1 MSAARGRLVHNLYGP
16 AEATIDS
23 RRARCGGGGEGGVP
37 IGVPVWNTSVWVLDS
52 RLRPCPPGVVGELYV
67 GGVQVARGYVGRV
80 DLTAERFVAN
90 PFGAP
95 GDRMYRT
102 GDLVRWSAA
111 GELVFVGR
119 ADFQVKVRGVRI
131 ELGEV
136 ESVLV
141 GVAGVAQAVVVV
153 AAVGPVRIGWWVMWP
168 GRRGWIRWRCGRRLR
183 ERLPRFMVP
192 AVVMVVE
199 GGLPLTSSGKVDRRA
214 LPAPVADSPVAYRA
228 PRSGD

>member
-1 MSAARGRLVHNLYGP
+1 AELCETAGTPLHNLYGP
-16 AEATIDS
+16 AEATITVTS
-23 RRARCGGGGEGGVP
+23 ARFAGGEGSVP

-95 GDRMYRT
+95 GDRLYRT
-102 GDLVRWSAA
+102 GDLVRWSQA
-111 GELVFVGR
+111 GEMVFVGR

-141 GVAGVAQAVVVV
+141 GVAGVAQAV
-153 AAVGPVRIGWWVMWP
+153 
-168 GRRGWIRWRCGRRLR
+168 
-183 ERLPRFMVP
+183 
-192 AVVMVVE
+192 AVVDRGEGRAGARMGAYGVVE
-199 GGLPLTSSGKVDRRA
+199 VVGGA
-214 LPAPVADSPVAYRA
+214 
-228 PRSGD
+228 